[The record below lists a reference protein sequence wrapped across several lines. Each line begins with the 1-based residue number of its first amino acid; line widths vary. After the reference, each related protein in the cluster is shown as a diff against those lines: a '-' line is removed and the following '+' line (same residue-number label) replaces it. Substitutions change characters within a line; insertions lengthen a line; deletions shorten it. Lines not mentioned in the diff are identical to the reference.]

1 MRQTMGRKAN
11 ANLLQVGRINRCY
24 RYVHRHNP
32 DAALEAVAREWIH
45 RYSERWR
52 RRFRRTQR
60 RRRGSDAVSKK
71 RMQEL
76 NE

>member
-1 MRQTMGRKAN
+1 MGQTMGRKNPAS

-24 RYVHRHNP
+24 RYIRRHNP

-52 RRFRRTQR
+52 QRFRPAAAKEA
-60 RRRGSDAVSKK
+60 GKG
-71 RMQEL
+71 
-76 NE
+76 